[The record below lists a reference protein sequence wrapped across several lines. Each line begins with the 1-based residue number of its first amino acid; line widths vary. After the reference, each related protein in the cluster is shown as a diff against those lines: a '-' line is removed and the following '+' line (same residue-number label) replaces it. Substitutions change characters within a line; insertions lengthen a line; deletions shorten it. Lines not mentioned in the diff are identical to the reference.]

1 MLVGNRPY
9 QTIIILI
16 QTAMVREER
25 RDANPDT
32 EE

>member
-1 MLVGNRPY
+1 MLIGNRAY
-9 QTIIILI
+9 QTLIILI
-16 QTAMVREER
+16 QTATVSEER